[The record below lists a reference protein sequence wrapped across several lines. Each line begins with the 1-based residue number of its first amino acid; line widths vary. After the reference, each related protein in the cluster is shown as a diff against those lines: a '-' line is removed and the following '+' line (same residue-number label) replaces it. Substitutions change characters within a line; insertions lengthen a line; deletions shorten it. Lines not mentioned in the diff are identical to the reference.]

1 MKTDLIIIGAGGHAK
16 VLIDCL
22 EQQPDV
28 TILGILDN
36 NQNMH
41 DKLVLGVRVLG
52 GDDKIADYDPAKVQL
67 VNALGSVDIPLRR
80 KALFSQFKSVGFRF
94 YSVIH
99 ASAIIAPSVQLGEG
113 VQVMA
118 GAILQPDCKI
128 GANVIINTGASL
140 DHDVTVEDN
149 VHIAPGVVVSG
160 NVYIETDSHIG
171 ARAVI
176 LQGMQIGQRCLVG
189 AGAVVIH
196 NISQDSRV
204 VGVPAKRINSITENL
219 AHEQLE

>member
-41 DKLVLGVRVLG
+41 DKLVLGVRILG
-52 GDDKIADYDPAKVQL
+52 GDDKITDYDPAKVQL

-128 GANVIINTGASL
+128 GANVIINTSIMML
-140 DHDVTVEDN
+140 LSKITCILPLVLSYPVMSILKQTPTLVC
-149 VHIAPGVVVSG
+149 
-160 NVYIETDSHIG
+160 
-171 ARAVI
+171 ARLFCKACKSANAV
-176 LQGMQIGQRCLVG
+176 
-189 AGAVVIH
+189 
-196 NISQDSRV
+196 
-204 VGVPAKRINSITENL
+204 
-219 AHEQLE
+219 